1 MILKNSFYTI
11 LDKIKSDGLTTFQV
25 SLDAGHPIFEGHFP
39 GNPITPGVVQI
50 EIIKEL
56 IEESISKKVD
66 LKAIGNS
73 KFLNILN
80 PIETPQIKV
89 DLKVN
94 EIDSVIKIDA
104 VIKSEE
110 KAFFKMKSSYILSS
124 ASE

>member
-11 LDKIKSDGLTTFQV
+11 LDKTISDELTSFHV

-50 EIIKEL
+50 EIVKEL
-56 IEESISKKVD
+56 IEESISHDVE

-80 PIETPQIKV
+80 PIETPKVRV

-94 EIDSVIKIDA
+94 QTDSLIKIDA
-104 VIKSEE
+104 VIKSEDQ
-110 KAFFKMKSSYILSS
+110 AFFKIKASYNLPATSK
-124 ASE
+124 

>member
-11 LDKIKSDGLTTFQV
+11 LDKTKGDELTSFNV

-39 GNPITPGVVQI
+39 ENPITPGVVQI
-50 EIIKEL
+50 EIVKEL
-56 IEESISKKVD
+56 IEEIISHEVE

-80 PIETPQIKV
+80 PIETPKVRADIKV
-89 DLKVN
+89 TQTDSLIKV
-94 EIDSVIKIDA
+94 DA

-110 KAFFKMKSSYILSS
+110 KAFFKMKASYNLSPPS
-124 ASE
+124 K